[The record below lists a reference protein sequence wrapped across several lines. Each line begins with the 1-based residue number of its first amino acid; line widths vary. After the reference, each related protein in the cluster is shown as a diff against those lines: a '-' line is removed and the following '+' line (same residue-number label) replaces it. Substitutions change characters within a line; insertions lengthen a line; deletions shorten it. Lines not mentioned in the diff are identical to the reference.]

1 VADPGDRRAPTVDAR
16 RTLRRASDRAAAR
29 AADGTRGNGNGPA
42 ARSDLS
48 VSIDRRRG
56 TTARSRLV
64 GRDDVLHDLDVLV
77 SGPWDVP
84 PATVVLE
91 GAPGLGKTALV
102 NTVCHHAR
110 RADVRVLRARGAR
123 QETSSTFGVLEQLV
137 AQIQAEAPISERAR
151 SMMRQPEATAASD
164 RELVELF
171 RALETTLFD
180 LEPRRPV
187 LIAIDDVHWCDPASI
202 AFLHYLVRRVEIHP
216 VRFAM
221 SMVPRHAR
229 LSLTPLD
236 RLLHESSA
244 RRLTLQPLTLIDVE
258 AFLTM
263 TLGVSSDARV
273 AAEYHHATGGNPFL
287 LSALLADIDR
297 RHPPGVDELLA
308 RLDGDALPEVVR
320 ALAHGLETLSPA
332 ARHALEAAVV
342 LGNAATVDNIAELI
356 DATPATVEQAA
367 EAMLELG
374 LVKPGWPLR
383 LEHPLVAS
391 TVHRMIPADRRQQ
404 AHERAATL
412 LAEAGAPLRGV
423 AHHLAQTA
431 PSGDAGRASS
441 LADAARQA
449 EAEGDVSA
457 AHGLFSRALAEPPE
471 SGPRVDML
479 LEMAHVEARLR
490 HPSVVDRLDEALRI
504 GADPASVGRA
514 TLGVLWHTVGTRS
527 ASGVLD
533 AMDAARSQLDDDD
546 HELSLHL
553 ALAADLF
560 DPHLD
565 TREPPL
571 GDADLDA
578 AGPTG
583 RMWRL
588 RRAGAAADALAEG
601 TDAAATVDLL
611 LSSRR
616 GADLPH
622 RDLVDLVV
630 VAHSGLTL
638 LRAGADDEGLALL
651 EGLRDATV
659 AAGDPQA
666 QRVALSLLL
675 HAHVLRSDLTAA
687 LSVDV
692 EATELGATPYRA
704 FDAATVAWRHELAQL
719 TNGAHHDLTQLN
731 AQLAAVVERSHDL
744 GSFESFAAAEQLG
757 WARLRRGERSE
768 ALEAFRRAQRS
779 AERALVR
786 SPAVTEWRAG
796 QALASA
802 ALGDLV
808 TARRLADRQLELA
821 RQYGSPRAIAR
832 SLRVVAR
839 VGAAEPRAVLL
850 TEAAD
855 LLAPTDLAI
864 ERATTLLDLG
874 AALREAGDPVG
885 ARRPLRAAADLAVR
899 SDASALVER
908 SRAELRASG
917 ARPRRMA
924 ITGLESLTPAERRV
938 VDLAARG
945 TSNADIAGQL
955 FISVK
960 TVESHLAHAYRKLGI
975 SSRAA
980 LRDQIA
986 AGGP

>member
-1 VADPGDRRAPTVDAR
+1 VRA
-16 RTLRRASDRAAAR
+16 
-29 AADGTRGNGNGPA
+29 
-42 ARSDLS
+42 DLS

-64 GRDDVLHDLDVLV
+64 GRDDVLRELDLLV

-84 PATVVLE
+84 PATIVLE

-102 NTVCHHAR
+102 NTVSHHAR

-123 QETSSTFGVLEQLV
+123 QETNSTFGVLEQFV
-137 AQIQAEAPISERAR
+137 AQIQAEEPISERAR
-151 SMMRQPEATAASD
+151 AMMRQPEATAASD
-164 RELVELF
+164 RDLVELF
-171 RALETTLFD
+171 RSLETTLFD
-180 LEPRRPV
+180 MVPRRPV
-187 LIAIDDVHWCDPASI
+187 LVAVDDVHWCDPASI
-202 AFLHYLVRRVEIHP
+202 AFLHYLVRRVEIHQ
-216 VRFAM
+216 VRFVM

-244 RRLTLQPLTLIDVE
+244 RRLTLQPLTLVDVE
-258 AFLTM
+258 EFLVM
-263 TLGVSSDARV
+263 TLGVSSDTRV

-287 LSALLADIDR
+287 LSALLSDIDR
-297 RHPPGVDELLA
+297 RHPPGVDELLL
-308 RLDGDALPEVVR
+308 RLEGDALPEVVR
-320 ALAHGLETLSPA
+320 ALAHGLEPLSPE

-342 LGNAATVDNIAELI
+342 LGNAATAENIAELI
-356 DATPATVEQAA
+356 DATPESVEAAATT
-367 EAMLELG
+367 MLELG

-391 TVHRMIPADRRQQ
+391 TVHRLIPTDRRQQ

-431 PSGDAGRASS
+431 PSGDASRASS
-441 LADAARQA
+441 LADAARLA
-449 EAEGDVSA
+449 EAEGDVTG

-471 SGPRVDML
+471 SGPRVEML
-479 LEMAHVEARLR
+479 LEMALVEARLR

-527 ASGVLD
+527 ATGVLD
-533 AMDAARSQLDDDD
+533 AMDAARSQLDEDD
-546 HELSLHL
+546 HELALHL

-565 TREPPL
+565 TRQAPID
-571 GDADLDA
+571 DADLDA

-583 RMWRL
+583 RMWRM
-588 RRAGAAADALAEG
+588 RRVGADADALADDL
-601 TDAAATVDLL
+601 DAATTVKLL
-611 LSSRR
+611 NSAWR
-616 GADLPH
+616 GAELPH

-630 VAHSGLTL
+630 VAHSALTL
-638 LRAGADDEGLALL
+638 LRAGSTDAGLAML
-651 EGLRDATV
+651 EELRSVTQ

-666 QRVALSLLL
+666 HRVALSLLL
-675 HAHVLRSDLTAA
+675 HAHVLRDDLTAA

-692 EATELGATPYRA
+692 EASEIGAAPYRA
-704 FDAATVAWRHELAQL
+704 FDAATVAWRHELALL
-719 TNGAHHDLTQLN
+719 TGGAHHDLPHLTTQLT
-731 AQLAAVVERSHDL
+731 AVVERSHDI
-744 GSFESFAAAEQLG
+744 GSFEPFAAAEQLG
-757 WARLRRGERSE
+757 WSRLRRGDRSD

-802 ALGDLV
+802 ALGDAV

-821 RQYGSPRAIAR
+821 RQYGAPRTTAR
-832 SLRVVAR
+832 ALRVVAQVGPEATR
-839 VGAAEPRAVLL
+839 VPLLAEAAE
-850 TEAAD
+850 
-855 LLAPTDLAI
+855 LLAPTGLAV
-864 ERATTLLDLG
+864 ERAATLIDLG
-874 AALREAGDPVG
+874 EAIRASGDPVA

-899 SDASALVER
+899 SGASALVDR

-945 TSNADIAGQL
+945 ASNADIAGQL

-980 LRDQIA
+980 LRELLS
-986 AGGP
+986 G